1 MEKLHKKTP
10 LYSCRICNYN
20 TVSRNNYIRHS
31 STAKHIKRAN
41 GDREETEKLHQKT
54 PRYYCDTCDF
64 ITNNNNDYTR
74 HLSTEKHK
82 NRPNGVESSINN
94 TDGYQCGCGK
104 IYAVSGSLWRHKKKC
119 SLQSNYTSAN
129 ILHGNQNVVRS
140 DSNRSIDENNHDGI
154 NYTIQENTQ
163 QNTQQ
168 LLSVDM
174 FMDIMKQNKELQNL
188 LVEEVKFLR
197 SSQSGYVTNNN
208 TINNNA
214 HSNNTNSNNS
224 FNLNVFLNEHC
235 KDAINMSEFI
245 QSLVITSEDLERT
258 GKVGFVKSMSE
269 IFIKGLKQLDVNKR
283 PIHCTDLKRE
293 SIYMKDHDKW
303 EKETDDKSR
312 FYQAIQKLTMKNI
325 KQLKNWEIENPEFSD
340 VESETYDRYF
350 RITKHFMGGI
360 GEDDKKF
367 KDKIITNVIHSVKIP
382 Q

>member
-1 MEKLHKKTP
+1 LLTSVNKKV
-10 LYSCRICNYN
+10 SKSNDAFVCSKCNKTYK
-20 TVSRNNYIRHS
+20 SRV
-31 STAKHIKRAN
+31 
-41 GDREETEKLHQKT
+41 G
-54 PRYYCDTCDF
+54 
-64 ITNNNNDYTR
+64 
-74 HLSTEKHK
+74 
-82 NRPNGVESSINN
+82 
-94 TDGYQCGCGK
+94 
-104 IYAVSGSLWRHKKKC
+104 LWGHNKKC
-119 SLQSNYTSAN
+119 SLQT
-129 ILHGNQNVVRS
+129 
-140 DSNRSIDENNHDGI
+140 DSKDENNQEGI
-154 NYTIQENTQ
+154 TYSIHEN
-163 QNTQQ
+163 
-168 LLSVDM
+168 SSPIFSMEM
-174 FMDIMKQNKELQNL
+174 FMEFMKQNKEVQTMFIEQNN
-188 LVEEVKFLR
+188 KFMEKFAEL
-197 SSQSGYVTNNN
+197 SASPKNV
-208 TINNNA
+208 IANA

-269 IFIKGLKQLDVNKR
+269 IFIKGLKMLDVNKR

-325 KQLKNWEIENPEFSD
+325 KQLKKWEIENPEFSD